1 MLPLR
6 RRRFDPQLRH
16 KDPTCHA
23 ALLEKEENVS
33 LGFVKAKADFECGM
47 FLTETTACKIQGLA
61 AYA

>member
-1 MLPLR
+1 M
-6 RRRFDPQLRH
+6 
-16 KDPTCHA
+16 
-23 ALLEKEENVS
+23 LEKEENVS